1 MVNHRRYKPDENIFW
16 EGEPGVGM
24 YIIQK
29 GTVKIYKM
37 LPDGND
43 KELALLRDGDFF
55 GEMALLDESPRSAS
69 SVALE
74 TSHILVLY
82 RPEFFDI
89 LERKPKLGLKVM
101 TKLAQIIG
109 NRLRIANTELQSL
122 CAKFHK
128 PGKLSEMV
136 CEDTLLPGLDTDG
149 GGRPGGDAELLP
161 IFTGFNTKHG
171 WLRRRN
177 IFLT

>member
-1 MVNHRRYKPDENIFW
+1 MVDFFWGNIFRGPAGKESNELSLLKTVPILGGLSGDELKEFKRIIHHRRYAPDENIFL

-43 KELALLRDGDFF
+43 KELALLKDGDFF
-55 GEMALLDESPRSAS
+55 GELALLDESP
-69 SVALE
+69 
-74 TSHILVLY
+74 
-82 RPEFFDI
+82 
-89 LERKPKLGLKVM
+89 
-101 TKLAQIIG
+101 
-109 NRLRIANTELQSL
+109 RIANTELQSL

-128 PGKLSEMV
+128 PEKLSEMA
-136 CEDTLLPGLDTDG
+136 CEDTLLPDLGIDG
-149 GGRPGGDAELLP
+149 GGRPGGDVELLS
-161 IFTGFNTKHG
+161 IFSGFNTKHG